1 MASTYVND
9 LRLNEMAT
17 GDASGTWG
25 TVTNT
30 NLELIA
36 EAFGSG
42 SEALSDASTATIT
55 MADGASDAARAM
67 ALTLTGSL
75 SQACT
80 VTLAP
85 NTVNKVWVVQNSAG
99 DTVTIT
105 QGTGANVVIPNGS
118 IKMIVCDGAGSGAAV
133 TDVLD
138 VTGGAGNVGLGSGS
152 LGTALTTGT
161 DNVAIGENALDAATT
176 GSDNTAV
183 GDNAG
188 GALTTG
194 SNNVAVGS
202 GALLVATTA
211 ADNTAVGTLALTA
224 NSSGTDNTAV
234 GYAAGDAV
242 TTGSDNTLIGDNAE
256 EP

>member
-25 TVTNT
+25 TTTNT

-42 SEALSDASTATIT
+42 TESLSDASTATIT
-55 MADGASDAARAM
+55 MQDGTSDAARAM
-67 ALTLTGSL
+67 ALTLSGSL

-85 NTVNKVWVVQNSAG
+85 NTVNKCWIIQNSAG
-99 DTVTIT
+99 DTVTIS
-105 QGTGANVVIPNGS
+105 QGTGSNVVIPNGG

-138 VTGGAGNVGLGSGS
+138 LTGGTGNVGLGSGS

-161 DNVAIGENALDAATT
+161 DNVAIGEAALDAVTT

-183 GDNAG
+183 GDNAAG
-188 GALTTG
+188 
-194 SNNVAVGS
+194 
-202 GALLVATTA
+202 ATTTA
-211 ADNTAVGTLALTA
+211 SNNTAVGSNALL
-224 NSSGTDNTAV
+224 V
-234 GYAAGDAV
+234 K
-242 TTGSDNTLIGDNAE
+242 TTG
-256 EP
+256 

>member
-36 EAFGSG
+36 EAFGSV

-55 MADGASDAARAM
+55 MADGASDAARAL

-85 NTVNKVWVVQNSAG
+85 NTVNKCWIIQN
-99 DTVTIT
+99 
-105 QGTGANVVIPNGS
+105 
-118 IKMIVCDGAGSGAAV
+118 
-133 TDVLD
+133 
-138 VTGGAGNVGLGSGS
+138 
-152 LGTALTTGT
+152 
-161 DNVAIGENALDAATT
+161 
-176 GSDNTAV
+176 
-183 GDNAG
+183 
-188 GALTTG
+188 
-194 SNNVAVGS
+194 
-202 GALLVATTA
+202 
-211 ADNTAVGTLALTA
+211 
-224 NSSGTDNTAV
+224 
-234 GYAAGDAV
+234 
-242 TTGSDNTLIGDNAE
+242 
-256 EP
+256 

>member
-85 NTVNKVWVVQNSAG
+85 NTIS
-99 DTVTIT
+99 
-105 QGTGANVVIPNGS
+105 S
-118 IKMIVCDGAGSGAAV
+118 C
-133 TDVLD
+133 
-138 VTGGAGNVGLGSGS
+138 LGY
-152 LGTALTTGT
+152 
-161 DNVAIGENALDAATT
+161 NR
-176 GSDNTAV
+176 
-183 GDNAG
+183 
-188 GALTTG
+188 
-194 SNNVAVGS
+194 
-202 GALLVATTA
+202 
-211 ADNTAVGTLALTA
+211 
-224 NSSGTDNTAV
+224 
-234 GYAAGDAV
+234 
-242 TTGSDNTLIGDNAE
+242 
-256 EP
+256 